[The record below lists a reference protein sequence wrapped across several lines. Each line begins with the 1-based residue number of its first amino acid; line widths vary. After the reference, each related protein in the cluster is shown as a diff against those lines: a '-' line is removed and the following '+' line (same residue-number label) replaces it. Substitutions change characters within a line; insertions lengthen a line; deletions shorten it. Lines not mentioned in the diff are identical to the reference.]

1 MIAAC
6 SCGRLLVPIGT
17 VSCVSVHAPGWVRL
31 NTVAPYTR
39 RPTSAVGGSLVTTC
53 VSAVRAAAIF
63 VCPSPAGSFIEPE
76 ESSTRT
82 SLPLAGSGSARAVP
96 VVRPVSMAV
105 SVMARSAHTAGRRC
119 PCRAVIVSSSEIRC
133 RKPWQFAIANVKPAV
148 SRSKSTTANARTG
161 NLPSQLRRC
170 LQSTTDGGR
179 REGSSPMDQT
189 AHNIQQQIDLYG
201 EPLGEVVRR
210 VAGPLGLN
218 QSALAQV
225 IGLSAPMLSQL
236 MSAQRVKIGNPAV
249 VSRLRA
255 VSQLADLA
263 VAGEI
268 DPEDIPGDL
277 DRIRAATGAYDP
289 TTTHLPRSSAHL
301 PGQVTDSATPFA
313 APAGLPAPT
322 SQPAPAVPHDL
333 TANTSQPARAVV
345 REIQDLFRA
354 VASAEEIQAAAAAAA
369 EHSPAVAELL
379 LAYGT
384 GRTADALAHY
394 EKHHG

>member
-1 MIAAC
+1 
-6 SCGRLLVPIGT
+6 
-17 VSCVSVHAPGWVRL
+17 
-31 NTVAPYTR
+31 
-39 RPTSAVGGSLVTTC
+39 
-53 VSAVRAAAIF
+53 
-63 VCPSPAGSFIEPE
+63 
-76 ESSTRT
+76 
-82 SLPLAGSGSARAVP
+82 
-96 VVRPVSMAV
+96 
-105 SVMARSAHTAGRRC
+105 
-119 PCRAVIVSSSEIRC
+119 
-133 RKPWQFAIANVKPAV
+133 
-148 SRSKSTTANARTG
+148 
-161 NLPSQLRRC
+161 
-170 LQSTTDGGR
+170 
-179 REGSSPMDQT
+179 MDQT

-210 VAGPLGLN
+210 VAGPLGLT

-263 VAGEI
+263 IAGEI
-268 DPEDIPGDL
+268 DPVDIPDDL
-277 DRIRAATGAYDP
+277 DRIRAATGAYNP
-289 TTTHLPRSSAHL
+289 TPTHIPRSSAHL
-301 PGQVTDSATPFA
+301 PGHLADSGTPFA
-313 APAGLPAPT
+313 APAGLPAST
-322 SQPAPAVPHDL
+322 SQPLSALPRDL
-333 TANTSQPARAVV
+333 PANTPPSPRAVV